1 MPPEPD
7 HALYIFGEVLF
18 DHFPDGS
25 AILGGAPFNVAWN
38 LQALGEPPLLIS
50 RVGRDPQ
57 GDAVLAAMRRWGMR
71 TDGVQRD
78 PERPTGRVNVKFV
91 DGEPGYDI
99 QSDCA
104 YDAIAAPA
112 LGTCSALYHGSLALR
127 SRTSARA
134 LEAIRASRPPLVFID
149 VNLRPPWWQRDQL
162 QALLQR
168 AHWVKLNEAELRELA
183 APRDAAA
190 AALMRQLLGDY
201 ALDGV
206 IVTRGAAGA
215 CLLAAEGEYHEVAP
229 SSSGAIADTVGAGDA
244 FASVMLIGLR
254 RAWPLSLALQRAQ
267 AFAQQ
272 VIGRRGATVAD
283 AGFYRAVCAS
293 WGEVH

>member
-7 HALYIFGEVLF
+7 NAPCIFGEVLF

-78 PERPTGRVNVKFV
+78 PERPTGRVNVKFI

-104 YDAIAAPA
+104 YDAIEAPA
-112 LGTCSALYHGSLALR
+112 LGTCAALYHGSLALR
-127 SRTSARA
+127 SGTTARA
-134 LEAIRASRPPLVFID
+134 LEAIQASRPRLVFID

-183 APRDAAA
+183 APCDDDAA
-190 AALMRQLLGDY
+190 LLRQLLGDY

-215 CLLAAEGEYHEVAP
+215 CLLAAGGEYHEVAP
-229 SSSGAIADTVGAGDA
+229 SSHGAVVDTVGAGDA

-283 AGFYRAVCAS
+283 AGFYRAVRAS
-293 WGEVH
+293 WDEVH